1 LLAGY
6 EAGNV
11 GRRGN
16 PLSAELTED
25 LATIATKSGVA
36 KTRVLKM
43 FASHIAGFFVQSS
56 GVLNLDGW
64 IL

>member
-1 LLAGY
+1 MLAGY

-16 PLSAELTED
+16 PLLAELTED
-25 LATIATKSGVA
+25 LVTIATKSGVA

-43 FASHIAGFFVQSS
+43 FASHIAGSFVHSS
-56 GVLNLDGW
+56 GVLNLDGS